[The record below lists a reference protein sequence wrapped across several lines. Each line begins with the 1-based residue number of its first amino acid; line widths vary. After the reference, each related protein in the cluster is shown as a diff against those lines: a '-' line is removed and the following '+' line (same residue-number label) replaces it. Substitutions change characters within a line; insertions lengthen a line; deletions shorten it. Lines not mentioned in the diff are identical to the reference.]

1 VALLTQ
7 RQRPSQ
13 MAAGARRVAP
23 RPPRT
28 PGASRGA
35 PFQGAARNHLPEV
48 GRLRVLCRR
57 VDAVADIVGH
67 VAFYTDR
74 VDVVVGT

>member
-1 VALLTQ
+1 
-7 RQRPSQ
+7 
-13 MAAGARRVAP
+13 
-23 RPPRT
+23 
-28 PGASRGA
+28 
-35 PFQGAARNHLPEV
+35 
-48 GRLRVLCRR
+48 LRVLCRR

>member
-1 VALLTQ
+1 MAVGRWRPAQDGSRHATAALY
-7 RQRPSQ
+7 PE
-13 MAAGARRVAP
+13 ANH
-23 RPPRT
+23 
-28 PGASRGA
+28 GA